1 MPLTAKEVIEVLDQ
15 YPEPDEDKVRAM
27 LARVPPGWNLIAKE
41 ADGAAFRR
49 GNICV
54 IVSLA
59 VYEDHNH
66 WIHVSVSGAKSATVR
81 FLPSWEDMKR
91 VKHDFIGEDKW
102 AYQVF
107 PSQKQ
112 YVNLNPFVL
121 HLYSLFE
128 NRPALPDFTRGTGQ
142 I

>member
-1 MPLTAKEVIEVLDQ
+1 MLTPNEITEVLKA
-15 YPEPDEDKVRAM
+15 YPEPDEDKVRSM
-27 LARVPPGWNLIAKE
+27 LARVPPGWSLIEKRP
-41 ADGAAFRR
+41 DGAAFQR
-49 GNICV
+49 GNILV
-54 IVSLA
+54 IISLA
-59 VYEDHNH
+59 VYEDHKH
-66 WIHVSVSGAKSATVR
+66 WIHVSVSGMKSPANR

-107 PSQKQ
+107 PSQKD
-112 YVNLNPFVL
+112 YVNLCPYAL

>member
-1 MPLTAKEVIEVLDQ
+1 MMTPAEIREVLSA
-15 YPEPDEDKVRAM
+15 YPHPDEDKVRSM
-27 LARVPPGWNLIAKE
+27 LARVPPGWEMLQKE
-41 ADGAAFRR
+41 ADGAAFQR
-49 GNICV
+49 GYIRV
-54 IVSLA
+54 IISLA
-59 VYEDHNH
+59 TYEDHNL
-66 WIHVSVSGAKSATVR
+66 WIHVSVSGRKSQTVR

-112 YVNLNPFVL
+112 YVNLNPYVL

-128 NRPALPDFTRGTGQ
+128 NRSALPDFTRGTGQ